1 MLLSSDLFSGLT
13 DVSDI
18 KLPTK
23 MIKRGRPKGS
33 TENVVGLPRKK
44 LRKGLLPFAKTP
56 IPEKRKSKLPNFANW
71 PSLH

>member
-1 MLLSSDLFSGLT
+1 M
-13 DVSDI
+13 SDI

-56 IPEKRKSKLPNFANW
+56 IHEKRKVSFQI
-71 PSLH
+71 SLIGQVYFRK